1 MCENPTVLA
10 AVADA
15 LGPACPPLVC
25 LQGQPSSAALTLL
38 RGLHE
43 HGATLHFH
51 GDFDWGGL
59 RIAGVLH
66 RHVPW
71 RPWRYTAADYR
82 AAVSR
87 NASPPLSPLIGA
99 PTETPWEPALAATVA
114 ELGVRVEEERE
125 LELLLSDLA

>member
-1 MCENPTVLA
+1 M
-10 AVADA
+10 
-15 LGPACPPLVC
+15 VC
-25 LQGQPSSAALTLL
+25 LQGQPSAAALTLL

-43 HGATLHFH
+43 RGTALSYH

-82 AAVSR
+82 AAVLR
-87 NASPPLSPLIGA
+87 GASPPLSPLVSTA
-99 PTETPWEPALAATVA
+99 TETPWEPELAAAVA
-114 ELGVRVEEERE
+114 ELGGRVEEERE
-125 LELLLSDLA
+125 LELLLSDLARGS